1 MDIASLVNKCVQP
14 VKEPAQG
21 VLPQGGFL
29 SAELLAKLAEFLRH
43 LPLLAQIGFDP
54 TIPHFRAEWL
64 SILNLVF
71 GRGDSPVVLEAFS
84 HEELEA
90 IHQYREQL
98 AREVNQLMV
107 SGHPTIG
114 PDDGRGIP
122 DEVRNRIWEEH
133 LTYHD
138 QVRHMWDNIAG
149 LGGVLVPGVA
159 PTAPPAAR
167 PIRPIPGIQGKPPTR
182 VSPLRPEGELLVDP
196 RTPPRTAS
204 NPTAAG
210 IGESMVKPD
219 RRAELNVD
227 MALQEYRDKNEYRH
241 GSGREVEAAHMG
253 PSSALR
259 EVAGYS
265 RSRALT
271 ALLPRESHQAFD
283 RYWERWSREQVGQGR
298 SQARVDEFL
307 RVLKEAAESVP
318 ELRGRTA
325 DTMGFCFEN
334 EFFQVLNLKPEDTI
348 RIPYAK

>member
-1 MDIASLVNKCVQP
+1 
-14 VKEPAQG
+14 
-21 VLPQGGFL
+21 
-29 SAELLAKLAEFLRH
+29 
-43 LPLLAQIGFDP
+43 
-54 TIPHFRAEWL
+54 
-64 SILNLVF
+64 
-71 GRGDSPVVLEAFS
+71 
-84 HEELEA
+84 
-90 IHQYREQL
+90 
-98 AREVNQLMV
+98 
-107 SGHPTIG
+107 
-114 PDDGRGIP
+114 
-122 DEVRNRIWEEH
+122 
-133 LTYHD
+133 
-138 QVRHMWDNIAG
+138 
-149 LGGVLVPGVA
+149 
-159 PTAPPAAR
+159 
-167 PIRPIPGIQGKPPTR
+167 
-182 VSPLRPEGELLVDP
+182 
-196 RTPPRTAS
+196 
-204 NPTAAG
+204 
-210 IGESMVKPD
+210 MVKPD